1 MVRAHVAAVAFLALA
16 LAGCSGSDDPEGSP
30 PPSDS
35 SSPSLLPLDEPS
47 FTGTPEGVTVTEVGD
62 GPVGLAAVGDEAWAA
77 LPTAGEVRTGDDT
90 RIAVGSTPLR
100 LVATP
105 GAVWVS
111 VIGDG
116 TVVRIDRR
124 SGAVDTTAVLRPG
137 GSEPEG
143 LAFDGRRLWV
153 VDQAHDRVL
162 ALDPVTGR
170 LLAEVST
177 GDAPRLVTAG
187 RSGVWVSDY
196 GAGSV
201 TRVTPARVNGPFGG
215 DLFRSRSGS
224 LGARCTSPQGLA
236 EAVGVLWVACTVES
250 RVVGLDV
257 HTMKPVVTFDDVGT
271 ADAVVADGDTVYVVG
286 QAGPTVWAVD
296 ARART
301 ISDPLVLDELGG
313 VTENVDAAVVGDRL
327 VVSHPNGLRLYDVPL
342 DLFR

>member
-1 MVRAHVAAVAFLALA
+1 VRALVVAVALLA

-30 PPSDS
+30 PPSS
-35 SSPSLLPLDEPS
+35 SSPSLLPLDEPT
-47 FTGTPEGVTVTEVGD
+47 FTGAPDGVTVTEVGD
-62 GPVGLAAVGDEAWAA
+62 GPVGLAAVGDQVWAA

-90 RIAVGSTPLR
+90 RIAVGAAPLR

-111 VIGDG
+111 VISDG

-170 LLAEVST
+170 QLAEVPT

-187 RSGVWVSDY
+187 ASGVWVSDY
-196 GAGSV
+196 GAGAV
-201 TRVTPARVNGPFGG
+201 TRVTPAPVNGPFGG
-215 DLFRSRSGS
+215 ELFRSSSRN

-236 EAVGVLWVACTVES
+236 EAAGVLWVACTVES

-257 HTMKPVVTFDDVGT
+257 RTRKVVTTFDDVGT
-271 ADAVVADGDTVYVVG
+271 AAAVVADGDTVYVVG
-286 QAGPTVWAVD
+286 QAGPTVWAID

-301 ISDPLVLDELGG
+301 IGDPMVLDELGG
-313 VTENVDAAVVGDRL
+313 VTENVDGAGVGDHL
-327 VVSHPNGLRLYDVPL
+327 VVSHPNGLRLYAVPL
-342 DLFR
+342 DLFG